1 LQRDWNQHSADVVAR
16 RPGPNSYAF
25 AFTKRMVP
33 FGEPMERR
41 KFIAILAS
49 AMASWPLAVHA
60 QQPAMPVVGFLNNG
74 SAEAFAPHMAA
85 FTQGLSDA
93 GYVDGVNVKIEYRW
107 AEGDNSRLP
116 ALVADLV
123 GRPAAIAATGGVA
136 SALAAKSGTT
146 TTPVVFAMGA
156 DPVRFGL
163 VASLNR
169 PGGNITGVS
178 YLANTILEKQIEMLH
193 ESISNAAPIGFLVNP
208 TNPNA
213 EQDMI
218 AGAAAARAF
227 GHEPV
232 IGKASTEREID
243 AVMAAL
249 VEQRAGAIVIFPDA
263 LFTSHIDQLVTLM
276 TNHLLPA
283 IYNARAFAQGGGL
296 MSYGTDQASAYRKAG
311 VYAGRILKGEK
322 PADLPV
328 QQSTTV
334 ELVVNLKTAK
344 TLGVSLPLTL
354 LGRADEVI
362 E

>member
-1 LQRDWNQHSADVVAR
+1 
-16 RPGPNSYAF
+16 
-25 AFTKRMVP
+25 
-33 FGEPMERR
+33 MERR
-41 KFIAILAS
+41 KFIAIIGGA
-49 AMASWPLAVHA
+49 AVVWPLAARA
-60 QQPAMPVVGFLNNG
+60 QQPSLPVVGFLNNG

-85 FTQGLSDA
+85 FAQGLSDA
-93 GYVDGVNVKIEYRW
+93 GYVDGRNVTIEYRW
-107 AEGDNSRLP
+107 AEGDNSHLP
-116 ALVADLV
+116 ALVAELV
-123 GRPAAIAATGGVA
+123 DRPAALIAATGGVA

-163 VASLNR
+163 VASSNR

-193 ESISNAAPIGFLVNP
+193 ELVSKVTPIGFLVNP

-213 EQDMI
+213 DQDMI
-218 AGAAAARAF
+218 AAAATSRAF

-232 IGKASTEREID
+232 IGKARTEAEIE
-243 AVMAAL
+243 AVIAAL
-249 VEQRAGAIVIFPDA
+249 VAQRAGAIVIFPDA
-263 LFTSHIDQLVTLM
+263 LFTSHIDQLVALTAGSK
-276 TNHLLPA
+276 LPA
-283 IYNARAFAQGGGL
+283 IYNSRAFAEGGGL

-311 VYAGRILKGEK
+311 VDAGRILKGEK

-344 TLGVSLPLTL
+344 MLGVSFPLTL
-354 LGRADEVI
+354 LGRADEAI

>member
-1 LQRDWNQHSADVVAR
+1 
-16 RPGPNSYAF
+16 
-25 AFTKRMVP
+25 
-33 FGEPMERR
+33 MERR
-41 KFIAILAS
+41 KFIAILVS
-49 AMASWPLAVHA
+49 AIASWPLAVHA

-85 FTQGLSDA
+85 FAQGLSDA
-93 GYVDGVNVKIEYRW
+93 GYVDGVNVRIEYRW

-116 ALVADLV
+116 ALVADIV
-123 GRPAAIAATGGVA
+123 GRPAALIAATGGVP
-136 SALAAKSGTT
+136 SALAVKSGTT

-193 ESISNAAPIGFLVNP
+193 ESVSSAAPIGFLVNP

-218 AGAAAARAF
+218 AAAAAARAF

-232 IGKASTEREID
+232 IGKAATESEID
-243 AVMAAL
+243 AVIAAL
-249 VEQRAGAIVIFPDA
+249 VKQHAGAIVIFPDA
-263 LFTSHIDQLVTLM
+263 LFTSHIDRLVTL
-276 TNHLLPA
+276 TTDQKLPA
-283 IYNARAFAQGGGL
+283 IYNSRAFAQGGGL

-311 VYAGRILKGEK
+311 VYAGRILKGKK

-344 TLGVSLPLTL
+344 ALGVNFPLTL